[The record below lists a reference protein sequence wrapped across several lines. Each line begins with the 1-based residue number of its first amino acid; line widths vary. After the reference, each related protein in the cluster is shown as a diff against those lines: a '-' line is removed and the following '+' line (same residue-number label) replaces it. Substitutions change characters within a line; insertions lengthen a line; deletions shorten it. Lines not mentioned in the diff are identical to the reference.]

1 MMLFVITVAQPAW
14 IAISNFYG
22 IYEYQYVWS
31 VSAIFMNGQSPA
43 IILLLMFILWF
54 SVFFYATESQFL
66 MSSSAIPGVRDNR
79 KLKPKT
85 PLVPWWLIYC
95 VYFLVIIADAS
106 VMLGLDVIFVICT
119 LNLSTSVLF
128 AISMIIAV
136 LRILI
141 NSVLVWKFVPVFSK
155 IVERLYLK
163 LTQQTSLI
171 TMPRKD
177 EGQEQESKQSEL
189 NKINTEDEHDLRK
202 NDLFQFINEDYLIGK
217 ILIVNNI
224 LYPVLAVMIVLPDC
238 FYYALVQPPT
248 VTSSFSYLSC
258 SVYTFSQCIPSSI
271 HVVKDTTS
279 FIPPFDYT
287 YLCAANVITYY
298 ISLFFF
304 SFFFSAILIPLLKLV
319 LKYVYNRI
327 ISERE
332 GTDDTTNPITTGA
345 AMKQVTT
352 LEKLVV
358 IFVPNRFRHY
368 HPQKETPQMV
378 DLSFCGRIYQFK
390 LKSLPISNWKKFICQ
405 VNGDLTILF
414 SFGILFPPLM
424 VFGGICLIG
433 VISYEFL
440 TLGKLLYETRQLNYL
455 WYEKQ
460 LLDESQRLMKVF
472 RSNIYWTMVI
482 SCLLLGFIVFDTWG
496 IQRGWQYGIIGFFT
510 LNIIPLCSFCLYYW
524 YRKKLRHRR
533 KLRSATTDGID
544 VSILREIGN
553 WRNQEK
559 SITSVDNPIC
569 NAI

>member
-1 MMLFVITVAQPAW
+1 
-14 IAISNFYG
+14 
-22 IYEYQYVWS
+22 
-31 VSAIFMNGQSPA
+31 
-43 IILLLMFILWF
+43 
-54 SVFFYATESQFL
+54 
-66 MSSSAIPGVRDNR
+66 
-79 KLKPKT
+79 
-85 PLVPWWLIYC
+85 
-95 VYFLVIIADAS
+95 
-106 VMLGLDVIFVICT
+106 
-119 LNLSTSVLF
+119 
-128 AISMIIAV
+128 MII
-136 LRILI
+136 
-141 NSVLVWKFVPVFSK
+141 
-155 IVERLYLK
+155 
-163 LTQQTSLI
+163 
-171 TMPRKD
+171 
-177 EGQEQESKQSEL
+177 
-189 NKINTEDEHDLRK
+189 
-202 NDLFQFINEDYLIGK
+202 
-217 ILIVNNI
+217 
-224 LYPVLAVMIVLPDC
+224 LPDC

-258 SVYTFSQCIPSSI
+258 SVYTFTQCIPSSI
-271 HVVKDTTS
+271 QVVKDTTS
-279 FIPPFDYT
+279 FVPPFDYT

-319 LKYVYNRI
+319 LKFAYDRAI
-327 ISERE
+327 LEPDE
-332 GTDDTTNPITTGA
+332 TDDKNESNAITPRI
-345 AMKQVTT
+345 AMKQLTT
-352 LEKLVV
+352 LQKMVV

-378 DLSFCGRIYQFK
+378 DLSFCGRTYQFK

-414 SFGILFPPLM
+414 SFGVLFPPLM

-433 VISYEFL
+433 IICYEFL

-472 RSNIYWTMVI
+472 RSNIYWTIVI

-524 YRKKLRHRR
+524 YRKKLRPRI

-544 VSILREIGN
+544 VSILKEIGI
-553 WRNQEK
+553 RKYQGE
-559 SITSVDNPIC
+559 SIVSVDNPVC